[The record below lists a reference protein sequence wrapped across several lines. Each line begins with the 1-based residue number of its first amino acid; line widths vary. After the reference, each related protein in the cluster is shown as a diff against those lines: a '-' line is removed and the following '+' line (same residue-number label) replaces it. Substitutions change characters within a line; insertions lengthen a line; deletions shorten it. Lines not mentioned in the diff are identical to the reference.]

1 MAPPR
6 LFNQRELDLLSQ
18 THPDLQV
25 GVYEVQDQRERGWEL
40 RISYQDKKNQLPQ
53 HMTLVTA
60 RGNVRT
66 FKNLDT
72 VVGYMKEH
80 CTDIDIFGV
89 YLMERTKTISA
100 SKTTQT
106 KPARKTKSMKETKKK
121 TELKKT
127 EIKKTSSPS
136 APRKKIKSK

>member
-1 MAPPR
+1 MPMAPSR
-6 LFNQRELDLLSQ
+6 LFTQRELDLLSQ

-25 GVYEVQDQRERGWEL
+25 GVHEVQGQRERGWEL

-72 VVGYMKEH
+72 AVGYMKEH
-80 CTDIDIFGV
+80 CAHIDIFGV
-89 YLMERTKTISA
+89 YLMESTKTNSPNKSTRTKPV
-100 SKTTQT
+100 SKTLPT
-106 KPARKTKSMKETKKK
+106 KKTKPKTAKIKTKPSPARK
-121 TELKKT
+121 
-127 EIKKTSSPS
+127 
-136 APRKKIKSK
+136 KIQ

>member
-25 GVYEVQDQRERGWEL
+25 GVHEVQGQRERGWEL

-72 VVGYMKEH
+72 AVGYMKEH
-80 CTDIDIFGV
+80 CAHIDIFGV
-89 YLMERTKTISA
+89 YLMEPTKPKNP
-100 SKTTQT
+100 SKTTGA
-106 KPARKTKSMKETKKK
+106 KPADKSTPTKEKKKK
-121 TELKKT
+121 TEPKKT
-127 EIKKTSSPS
+127 EFKKKPSP
-136 APRKKIKSK
+136 PRKKIQ

>member
-1 MAPPR
+1 MPMAPSR
-6 LFNQRELDLLSQ
+6 LLTQRELDLLSQ

-25 GVYEVQDQRERGWEL
+25 GVHEVQGQRERGWEL

-72 VVGYMKEH
+72 AVGYMKEH
-80 CTDIDIFGV
+80 CAHIDIFGV
-89 YLMERTKTISA
+89 YLMESTKTNSPNKSTRTKPV
-100 SKTTQT
+100 SKTLPMKKT
-106 KPARKTKSMKETKKK
+106 KPKAAKIKTKPSPARK
-121 TELKKT
+121 
-127 EIKKTSSPS
+127 
-136 APRKKIKSK
+136 KIQ

>member
-1 MAPPR
+1 MPMAPSR
-6 LFNQRELDLLSQ
+6 LLTQRELDLLSQ

-25 GVYEVQDQRERGWEL
+25 GVHEVQGQRERGWEL

-72 VVGYMKEH
+72 AVGYMKEH
-80 CTDIDIFGV
+80 CAHIDIFGV
-89 YLMERTKTISA
+89 YLMESTKTNSPNKSTRTKPV
-100 SKTTQT
+100 SKTLPT
-106 KPARKTKSMKETKKK
+106 KKTKPKTAKIKTKPSPARK
-121 TELKKT
+121 
-127 EIKKTSSPS
+127 
-136 APRKKIKSK
+136 KIQ

>member
-1 MAPPR
+1 MPMAPSR
-6 LFNQRELDLLSQ
+6 LFTQRELDLLSQ

-25 GVYEVQDQRERGWEL
+25 GVHEVQGQRERGWEL

-72 VVGYMKEH
+72 AVGYMKEH
-80 CTDIDIFGV
+80 CAHIDIFGV
-89 YLMERTKTISA
+89 YLMESTKTNSPNKSTRTKPV
-100 SKTTQT
+100 SKTLPMKKT
-106 KPARKTKSMKETKKK
+106 KPKAAKIKTKPSPARK
-121 TELKKT
+121 
-127 EIKKTSSPS
+127 
-136 APRKKIKSK
+136 KIQ

>member
-1 MAPPR
+1 MTPTR

-25 GVYEVQDQRERGWEL
+25 GVHEVQGQRERGWEL

-72 VVGYMKEH
+72 AVDYMKEH
-80 CTDIDIFGV
+80 CVHIDVFGV
-89 YLMERTKTISA
+89 YLMEPTKTKSP
-100 SKTTQT
+100 SKTT
-106 KPARKTKSMKETKKK
+106 
-121 TELKKT
+121 
-127 EIKKTSSPS
+127 
-136 APRKKIKSK
+136 